1 MEVAESRVYFYAT
14 VVTGTLSESH
24 CVWQFYGCLAVT
36 GTRTT
41 LGSKNFAV
49 AGAKIWNSLPVDLRL
64 LSQSLRTFG
73 QKLKHYLSES

>member
-1 MEVAESRVYFYAT
+1 VLGPM
-14 VVTGTLSESH
+14 L
-24 CVWQFYGCLAVT
+24 VT

-49 AGAKIWNSLPVDLRL
+49 AIAKIWNSLPVDLRL

-73 QKLKHYLSES
+73 HNSNIICLLVQCAMSASEVL